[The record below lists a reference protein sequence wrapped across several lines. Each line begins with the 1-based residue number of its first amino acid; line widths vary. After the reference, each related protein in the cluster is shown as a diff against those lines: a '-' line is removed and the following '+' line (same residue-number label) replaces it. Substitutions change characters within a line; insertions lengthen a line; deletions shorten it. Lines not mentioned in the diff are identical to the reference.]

1 MITFVKEI
9 NEWAK
14 GDELDF
20 CKQEEANDKVWICI
34 EYNLEF
40 KFD

>member
-1 MITFVKEI
+1 VITFAKEI

-20 CKQEEANDKVWICI
+20 CKQGEANDKV
-34 EYNLEF
+34 
-40 KFD
+40 